1 MIFKNLS
8 VKELQNVLLGTKG
21 KIFSATFVKKN
32 GKVRDI
38 NCRLGVKSH
47 IKGTGS
53 PSFAESS
60 DNPYQLVFDLQKNGY
75 RVINLETIIQINF
88 NKKTYKRGV

>member
-8 VKELQNVLLGTKG
+8 VKELQDVLLGTKG

-32 GKVRDI
+32 GEVRDI

-47 IKGTGS
+47 IKGTGG

-88 NKKTYKRGV
+88 NKKTYKRGA